1 MKMKKFLW
9 SVLAIMMVSALSIGF
24 TSCNGD
30 HDEDEVAVSTPM
42 ASFDRTGGSQT
53 IQILSNT
60 NWTISGAQSWLMVS
74 PMQGS
79 NNGMITITAN
89 ENTERSARSCTLF
102 ISAGSAST
110 SITVNQQGKNGPS
123 IEDLIGSY
131 TGTLKPMGYSDDPAR
146 CYVTI
151 TQLSNDA
158 VRISSLICEEFGI
171 DANPVNMLTT
181 INNDGSISLRS
192 ETSYAI
198 EGSFYLGQLTLSFTN
213 SVATF
218 YFTGTKNDY

>member
-1 MKMKKFLW
+1 MKKFLW
-9 SVLAIMMVSALSIGF
+9 SALAIMMVSALSIGF
-24 TSCNGD
+24 TSCGD
-30 HDEDEVAVSTPM
+30 DPDPDEVAVSTPM
-42 ASFDRTGGSQT
+42 VNFGKDGGTSQP

-60 NWTISGAQSWLMVS
+60 NWTISGAQSWIGVS
-74 PMQGS
+74 PMSGS
-79 NNGMITITAN
+79 NNGSVTITAN
-89 ENTERSARSCTLF
+89 KNTDRNSRSCTLF
-102 ISAGSAST
+102 ISAGTAST
-110 SITVNQQGKNGPS
+110 TITVYQEGIKGPD
-123 IEDLIGSY
+123 INDLIGSY
-131 TGTLKPMGYSDDPAR
+131 TGTLKPMGYSDEPAR

-151 TQLSNDA
+151 TKLSNDA

-181 INNDGSISLRS
+181 INSDGSISLRS

>member
-1 MKMKKFLW
+1 MKKFLW
-9 SVLAIMMVSALSIGF
+9 SAMAIMMVSALSIGF
-24 TSCNGD
+24 TSCGD
-30 HDEDEVAVSTPM
+30 DDDPDEVSVGSPM
-42 ASFDRTGGSQT
+42 VNLERLGGTQS

-60 NWTISGAQSWLMVS
+60 NWTVSGAQSWLMVS
-74 PMQGS
+74 PMSGS
-79 NNGMITITAN
+79 KNGTITITAN
-89 ENTERSARSCTLF
+89 ENTERSSRSCTLF
-102 ISAGSAST
+102 ISAGSASAT
-110 SITVNQQGKNGPS
+110 ITVNQQGKNGPD
-123 IEDLIGSY
+123 INDLIGSY
-131 TGTLKPMGYSDDPAR
+131 TGTLKPMGYSDEPAR

-181 INNDGSISLRS
+181 INSDGSISLRS